1 MAYQAV
7 RARDEAADRWFDFW
21 RGVDNLVALGGTPS
35 YYGLS
40 HEAGVFHARLSHWR
54 ARRNALGAALRVILS
69 VPQEEPRVIA
79 SYTLAVASVPG
90 VQEEHLPILLW
101 YRDLVQHQQEGSDA
115 RQSLLRAMILVIQ
128 RDLWSGPMTPDVL
141 DLVEQWRTLVAA
153 GARREHQVLTHR
165 AASV

>member
-1 MAYQAV
+1 MAYRAV
-7 RARDEAADRWFDFW
+7 RARDDAADRWFDFW

-69 VPQEEPRVIA
+69 MPQDEPRVIA
-79 SYTLAVASVPG
+79 SYRLAAMSIPG
-90 VQEEHLPILLW
+90 VREEHLPILLW
-101 YRDLVQHQQEGSDA
+101 YRDLVQHEQEGGDA
-115 RQSLLRAMILVIQ
+115 RQSVLSAMTFVIR
-128 RDLWSGPMTPDVL
+128 RDLWSDLMTPGVL

-153 GARREHQVLTHR
+153 GAPAEHEALIHR
-165 AASV
+165 SATT